1 MEELKLTFVNVGYG
15 EAALLECPDPAF
27 PGGTFVMVID
37 GGSAEAEEYRDSATG
52 RIPLDQYL
60 SLRGVDHIDLMA
72 ATHVHEDHLCGL
84 LPAAEKLPPAAL
96 WQTLP
101 PEFCR
106 SMRTLDIPAEGLT
119 PSRSKFLR
127 ALNDYRRL
135 CLGQSCPRHRPL
147 AGMELRLCRDL
158 LVRVL
163 GPSRAQAEK
172 LASSCR
178 ALYEEA
184 DPSAFWQRL
193 DQLDVAMNNYS
204 LILLL
209 EYRGTRILLPGDTN
223 YMGYGGLDPASL
235 RADLFK
241 VGHHGQRDGISAEQI
256 QAIAPRAVRRL
267 LEMMG
272 DGSTNCSAAHLKAV
286 VELARGDDPSAVV
299 FLPGG
304 RLAQRVYRELLLTT
318 QSDPLPPFLPTP
330 LALDGET
337 EVGGTP
343 WRVRCRPVRCP
354 DESGRKPGALYLA
367 RGALEGPLVLRP
379 RQTGDAVS
387 LPGRGGTKT
396 LKKLF
401 IDEKVP
407 RRERER
413 IPVLADGRGV
423 AAVAGFGP
431 EQSRTA
437 APGQAAYELIFWK
450 KE

>member
-193 DQLDVAMNNYS
+193 DQLDAAMNNYS

-256 QAIAPRAVRRL
+256 QAIAPRAVVCCASSRRYNSADPAIL
-267 LEMMG
+267 QMMADSG
-272 DGSTNCSAAHLKAV
+272 ARLYFSDCPPGPDGAV
-286 VELARGDDPSAVV
+286 PPPHQALTFTVGA
-299 FLPGG
+299 GG
-304 RLAQRVYRELLLTT
+304 AME
-318 QSDPLPPFLPTP
+318 
-330 LALDGET
+330 
-337 EVGGTP
+337 GTYLSI
-343 WRVRCRPVRCP
+343 P
-354 DESGRKPGALYLA
+354 D
-367 RGALEGPLVLRP
+367 
-379 RQTGDAVS
+379 
-387 LPGRGGTKT
+387 
-396 LKKLF
+396 
-401 IDEKVP
+401 
-407 RRERER
+407 
-413 IPVLADGRGV
+413 
-423 AAVAGFGP
+423 
-431 EQSRTA
+431 
-437 APGQAAYELIFWK
+437 
-450 KE
+450 

>member
-193 DQLDVAMNNYS
+193 DQLD
-204 LILLL
+204 
-209 EYRGTRILLPGDTN
+209 
-223 YMGYGGLDPASL
+223 PASL

-256 QAIAPRAVRRL
+256 QAIAPRAVVCCASSDRRYNSADPAIL
-267 LEMMG
+267 QMMADSG
-272 DGSTNCSAAHLKAV
+272 ARLYFSDCPPGPDGAV
-286 VELARGDDPSAVV
+286 PPPHQALTFTVGA
-299 FLPGG
+299 GG
-304 RLAQRVYRELLLTT
+304 AME
-318 QSDPLPPFLPTP
+318 
-330 LALDGET
+330 
-337 EVGGTP
+337 GTYLSI
-343 WRVRCRPVRCP
+343 P
-354 DESGRKPGALYLA
+354 D
-367 RGALEGPLVLRP
+367 
-379 RQTGDAVS
+379 
-387 LPGRGGTKT
+387 
-396 LKKLF
+396 
-401 IDEKVP
+401 
-407 RRERER
+407 
-413 IPVLADGRGV
+413 
-423 AAVAGFGP
+423 
-431 EQSRTA
+431 
-437 APGQAAYELIFWK
+437 
-450 KE
+450 